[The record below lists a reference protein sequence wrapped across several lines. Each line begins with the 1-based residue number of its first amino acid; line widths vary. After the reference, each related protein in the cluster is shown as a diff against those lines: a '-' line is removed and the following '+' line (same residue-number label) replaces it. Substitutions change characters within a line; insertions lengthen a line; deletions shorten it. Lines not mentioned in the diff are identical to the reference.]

1 MINTVSAINSKVKEN
16 AAEFINVCENEYKN
30 EIAEITRQ
38 LINNS
43 HLKIV
48 LIAGPSGS
56 GKTTTAHILSESL
69 KEKGATVE
77 IVSLDNFYFDKD
89 KLPILPD
96 GEPDTESVNA
106 LDIAEIKKCFSN
118 IVNFGK
124 STMPVFNFKT
134 GKSQKDAINIDLGE
148 NGILIVEGLHALNP
162 LIYDSLKADC
172 IYKIYI
178 SVNTGIF
185 DDNGNKLLSSRK
197 IRFVRRALRDYRFRN
212 TDMFLTLKMWD
223 KVTSGEEKFL
233 YKFKPLADKQLVTLH
248 PYELCVY
255 RDLFLAEFKDLP
267 IIAEDYEYAQ
277 YIANI
282 VSLFVP
288 VDIKN
293 VPYNSLI
300 REFIGDGK
308 YNL

>member
-1 MINTVSAINSKVKEN
+1 MINTVSAINERALNN
-16 AAEFINVCENEYKN
+16 ATEFIKTCENEYKN
-30 EIAEITRQ
+30 EIKEITRHI
-38 LINNS
+38 LS
-43 HLKIV
+43 SDHLKIV

-69 KEKGATVE
+69 KQSGARVE

-96 GEPDTESVNA
+96 GEPDTESVNG

-118 IVNFGK
+118 IVEFGK
-124 STMPVFNFKT
+124 SKMPIFNFKT
-134 GKSQKDAINIDLGE
+134 GKSQKDAIDIDLGQ

-162 LIYDSLKADC
+162 LIYDNLQADSV
-172 IYKIYI
+172 YKIYI
-178 SVNTGIF
+178 SVNLGVF
-185 DDNGNKLLSSRK
+185 DDEGNELLSSRK

-212 TDMFLTLKMWD
+212 TDMFSTLKMWD

-233 YKFKPLADKQLVTLH
+233 YKFKPLADKQMVTLH

-255 RDLFLAEFKDLP
+255 KGLFLAEFSELP
-267 IIAEDYEYAQ
+267 RNAESYEYAE
-277 YIANI
+277 YIAN
-282 VSLFVP
+282 VMSRFVP
-288 VDIKN
+288 LDIDN

-308 YNL
+308 YNI